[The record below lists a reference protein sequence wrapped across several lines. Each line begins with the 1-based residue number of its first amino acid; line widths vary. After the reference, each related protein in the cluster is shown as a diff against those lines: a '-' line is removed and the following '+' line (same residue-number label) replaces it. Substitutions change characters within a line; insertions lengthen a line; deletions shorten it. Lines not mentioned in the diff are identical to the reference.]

1 MKLLAGQ
8 GEIEQV
14 ERAEELSC
22 LEENPILRDKEEEV
36 KFVHRSV
43 VHSEESR
50 VQKLGQL
57 IRVCKHGITC

>member
-14 ERAEELSC
+14 ERAEELGC

-43 VHSEESR
+43 VHSGESR
-50 VQKLGQL
+50 VQK
-57 IRVCKHGITC
+57 